1 MDKNKALEIVKTK
14 MNNDRMIKHLFAVA
28 ACMKAL
34 AENFNEDEGK
44 WELAGLFHDI
54 DYDETIGKP
63 QEHGIKGAEYL
74 ENFGVSHDIL
84 YAIKAHA
91 GNAEPRSNM
100 DIALLSSDAVSGLI
114 VASALVNK
122 EGLRGIDKNFVL
134 KRFKEKRFAAGANRE
149 SIERCEEIGLELDEF
164 ISICIEGMKNAADVL
179 GL

>member
-1 MDKNKALEIVKTK
+1 MDKNRALEIVKTK

-28 ACMKAL
+28 ACMEAL
-34 AENFNEDEGK
+34 AERFNEDKEK

-54 DYDETIGKP
+54 DYEETIDKP
-63 QEHGIKGAEYL
+63 HEHGIKGAEYL
-74 ENFGVSHDIL
+74 ESLGVPPDIL

-91 GNAEPRSNM
+91 GNAEPISNM
-100 DIALLSSDAVSGLI
+100 DIALLASDAVSGLI

-122 EGLRGIDKNFVL
+122 EGLRGVDTNFVL

-149 SIERCEEIGLELDEF
+149 SIKRCEEIGLKLDEF
-164 ISICIEGMKNAADVL
+164 ISICVKGMKNAADVL